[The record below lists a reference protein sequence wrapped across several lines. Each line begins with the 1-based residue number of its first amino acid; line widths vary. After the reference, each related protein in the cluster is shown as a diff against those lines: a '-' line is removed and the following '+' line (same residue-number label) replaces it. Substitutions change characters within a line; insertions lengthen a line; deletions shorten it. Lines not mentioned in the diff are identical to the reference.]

1 MAQNDSGF
9 KAFTVGATAITAGA
23 RVQLSSGVL
32 VAAAAPN
39 GSSIGVAIADG
50 PIGGTVTVKLNN
62 AAGTHDML
70 AAGAITAGAPVF
82 PAAAGK
88 VASATTGGNFAIG
101 IALEDTTGD
110 GQRIEVALQPQ
121 AHS

>member
-9 KAFTVGATAITAGA
+9 KAFTVGATAISAGA

-39 GSSIGVAIADG
+39 GSAIGVAIADG

-62 AAGTHDML
+62 ASGTHDML
-70 AAGAITAGAPVF
+70 AAGAITAGSPVF
-82 PAAAGK
+82 PAASGK
-88 VASATTGGNFAIG
+88 VAAATTGGNLAIG
-101 IALEDTTGD
+101 IALEDSSAD
-110 GQRIEVALQPQ
+110 GNRIEVALQPQ

>member
-70 AAGAITAGAPVF
+70 AAGAINAGAPVF
-82 PAAAGK
+82 PAADGK
-88 VASATTGGNFAIG
+88 VASATTGGNLAIG
-101 IALEDTTGD
+101 IALESTTGD
-110 GQRIEVALQPQ
+110 GQRIEVTLQPQ